1 MENNNYTYD
10 AAANLMLAFRTLCDL
25 ERVAHEDK
33 LRAISMITEEHN
45 GRLTFFLE
53 SVKTTVP
60 CDHEVTD
67 IMTEEASIFAQKIAA
82 FKAYWEQIMAKEK
95 ATNAGRIAALK
106 EELAKLEG
114 K

>member
-25 ERVAHEDK
+25 EKIAHDTN
-33 LRAISMITEEHN
+33 LRSVSMITEEKN
-45 GRLTFFLE
+45 GNLTFFIDGVR
-53 SVKTTVP
+53 SNGT
-60 CDHEVTD
+60 DYIVTD
-67 IMTEEASIFAQKIAA
+67 IMTEEESIFAQKIAA

-95 ATNAGRIAALK
+95 DAHTARIAALK
-106 EELAKLEG
+106 AELAKLEG